1 MASIIWDREPQE
13 AIKNPYEY
21 NAQKQFHREAIALT
35 DKIAKRLCNDF
46 KYTFQDRSLEKAT
59 WMLQTDSLFA
69 FRDAVILL
77 EQKKHR
83 VVGRLLRDILESVHL
98 VEYFNSQTEKAE
110 KSLNKWFDD
119 ELIMHSE
126 FRELVKKREG
136 KDMSELKKNQHRI
149 FSKFTHRSY
158 KILLYGYALGSNDRI
173 FYDEEWTLPQS
184 VAMYYA
190 FLGHFGQF
198 VMNNLR
204 QFGNLTSN
212 EIDEFW
218 NNSMEKEQIP
228 RGYLSAENK
237 KFLGIEE

>member
-1 MASIIWDREPQE
+1 
-13 AIKNPYEY
+13 
-21 NAQKQFHREAIALT
+21 
-35 DKIAKRLCNDF
+35 
-46 KYTFQDRSLEKAT
+46 
-59 WMLQTDSLFA
+59 
-69 FRDAVILL
+69 
-77 EQKKHR
+77 
-83 VVGRLLRDILESVHL
+83 